1 MNYWVMIS
9 CHRINMFRY
18 FRILCHMSYLINSYL
33 VSTIMCFFTSYR
45 IIFHP
50 CIHNQTTSC
59 QIASHHV
66 NVNLPNM
73 YFTQL
78 KLPEISKQHLHLLT
92 QQNPVTISII
102 MGRVPSASH
111 NEPPVHRSVTVLP
124 RFFTKAVVPSP
135 VEEHSAL
142 ALAAKSSVVAWGNL
156 GVDQPE
162 SLRVSWKTHREDDF
176 PPWNWKNRYRK
187 KDAMCFC
194 SRSYMDSKA
203 HHFGYL
209 C

>member
-1 MNYWVMIS
+1 
-9 CHRINMFRY
+9 
-18 FRILCHMSYLINSYL
+18 MSYVISHQFISGFYN
-33 VSTIMCFFTSYR
+33 TIMCFFTSYR

-66 NVNLPNM
+66 NSICQTCILLNLNYLKYQNSIYIFWHNKIPWL
-73 YFTQL
+73 FPTSRGAFRQL
-78 KLPEISKQHLHLLT
+78 HIT
-92 QQNPVTISII
+92 NPPTK
-102 MGRVPSASH
+102 
-111 NEPPVHRSVTVLP
+111 NRSVTVLP

-162 SLRVSWKTHREDDF
+162 NLEGTWKTHREDDF

-187 KDAMCFC
+187 KRRHVF
-194 SRSYMDSKA
+194 
-203 HHFGYL
+203 L
-209 C
+209 

>member
-1 MNYWVMIS
+1 MNLIIS
-9 CHRINMFRY
+9 CHKINIFWY
-18 FRILCHMSYLINSYL
+18 FGTFYVIFISHQFISCFYN
-33 VSTIMCFFTSYR
+33 TITGYFTSYR
-45 IIFHP
+45 IIFLP
-50 CIHNQTTSC
+50 CIQDQTTSC
-59 QIASHHV
+59 QIEPHHV

-78 KLPEISKQHLHLLT
+78 KLPEISKLPLHLLT

-162 SLRVSWKTHREDDF
+162 SLRVSWNTHREDDF

-187 KDAMCFC
+187 KRRHVF
-194 SRSYMDSKA
+194 
-203 HHFGYL
+203 L
-209 C
+209 